1 MTGPDLL
8 AGRERALR
16 SLELSVKRKLEGF
29 LHGEI
34 TGLRSGPGSEPNEAR
49 PYQAGQDD
57 VRRMDWNVTARSLEP
72 HVRAPLAE
80 RELETWALVDASAS
94 MDFGTALS
102 EKRDLAVAIV
112 GAVGLL
118 ADRPGNRLGVRIALG
133 NEVRRIPDAGGPAAM
148 RRTLRAL
155 LSLPRATPGEHPQTD
170 LTHAITRLNREHPR
184 PGLRVVISDFHSSP
198 WPDTAEGIRTSPAP
212 AAAGASAR
220 RTSHAPA
227 VGWADALRR
236 LGARH
241 EVIAVEVLDP
251 RELELPEVGLLTLV
265 DPETGRRREVQTS
278 KKRLRERYAAAMTEH
293 REQTAQAIRAAGA
306 AHLVLR
312 TDTDWVRDVA
322 AFATARRRA
331 HTRRNPRGRTGIQ
344 MKFEQ
349 PLWLWLLLIV
359 AALVVAYV
367 FAQRRR
373 SKYAVRFATLPM
385 LEKVAPTRPGWRRHA
400 PAFAFLAAMIVLT
413 IAIARPVADVRVPRE
428 RATVVVA
435 MDISN
440 SMAATDVE
448 PNRFEV
454 AKSAATE
461 FVNSLPEQF
470 NVGLVSFARTANV
483 VTPPSTDHQAT
494 VDAIGRLTLT
504 DSTAIGEAVLT
515 SLQAVR
521 SLDPDAATDPPPT
534 RIVLLS
540 DGGNTSGRPIE
551 EAAEAA
557 TQAGVPVSTIAYGT
571 PEGTVDI
578 DGRNIPVPADAESLR
593 GLADATSGSF
603 YSAESDEEL
612 RSVYSD
618 LQSSIGWTT
627 EEREITNLVAGVAL
641 AVALLAGLASLL
653 WFSRLP

>member
-118 ADRPGNRLGVRIALG
+118 ADRPGNRLGVRVALG
-133 NEVRRIPDAGGPAAM
+133 NEVRRIPDAGGPAAL
-148 RRTLRAL
+148 RRTLRTL

-198 WPDTAEGIRTSPAP
+198 WPDIAEAGRAAHTPGAAGS
-212 AAAGASAR
+212 AAAGSAV
-220 RTSHAPA
+220 SGA
-227 VGWADALRR
+227 GWADALRR

-265 DPETGRRREVQTS
+265 DPETGQRREVQTS

-293 REQTAQAIRAAGA
+293 RKQTAQAIRAAGA

-331 HTRRNPRGRTGIQ
+331 HTRRNPRGRTGI
-344 MKFEQ
+344 
-349 PLWLWLLLIV
+349 
-359 AALVVAYV
+359 
-367 FAQRRR
+367 R
-373 SKYAVRFATLPM
+373 
-385 LEKVAPTRPGWRRHA
+385 
-400 PAFAFLAAMIVLT
+400 
-413 IAIARPVADVRVPRE
+413 
-428 RATVVVA
+428 
-435 MDISN
+435 
-440 SMAATDVE
+440 
-448 PNRFEV
+448 
-454 AKSAATE
+454 
-461 FVNSLPEQF
+461 
-470 NVGLVSFARTANV
+470 
-483 VTPPSTDHQAT
+483 
-494 VDAIGRLTLT
+494 
-504 DSTAIGEAVLT
+504 
-515 SLQAVR
+515 
-521 SLDPDAATDPPPT
+521 
-534 RIVLLS
+534 
-540 DGGNTSGRPIE
+540 
-551 EAAEAA
+551 
-557 TQAGVPVSTIAYGT
+557 
-571 PEGTVDI
+571 
-578 DGRNIPVPADAESLR
+578 
-593 GLADATSGSF
+593 
-603 YSAESDEEL
+603 
-612 RSVYSD
+612 
-618 LQSSIGWTT
+618 
-627 EEREITNLVAGVAL
+627 
-641 AVALLAGLASLL
+641 
-653 WFSRLP
+653 

>member
-1 MTGPDLL
+1 
-8 AGRERALR
+8 
-16 SLELSVKRKLEGF
+16 
-29 LHGEI
+29 
-34 TGLRSGPGSEPNEAR
+34 
-49 PYQAGQDD
+49 
-57 VRRMDWNVTARSLEP
+57 
-72 HVRAPLAE
+72 
-80 RELETWALVDASAS
+80 
-94 MDFGTALS
+94 
-102 EKRDLAVAIV
+102 
-112 GAVGLL
+112 
-118 ADRPGNRLGVRIALG
+118 
-133 NEVRRIPDAGGPAAM
+133 
-148 RRTLRAL
+148 
-155 LSLPRATPGEHPQTD
+155 
-170 LTHAITRLNREHPR
+170 
-184 PGLRVVISDFHSSP
+184 
-198 WPDTAEGIRTSPAP
+198 
-212 AAAGASAR
+212 
-220 RTSHAPA
+220 
-227 VGWADALRR
+227 
-236 LGARH
+236 
-241 EVIAVEVLDP
+241 
-251 RELELPEVGLLTLV
+251 
-265 DPETGRRREVQTS
+265 
-278 KKRLRERYAAAMTEH
+278 
-293 REQTAQAIRAAGA
+293 
-306 AHLVLR
+306 
-312 TDTDWVRDVA
+312 
-322 AFATARRRA
+322 
-331 HTRRNPRGRTGIQ
+331 

-349 PLWLWLLLIV
+349 PLWLWLLVIV

-521 SLDPDAATDPPPT
+521 SLDADAANDPPPT